1 MLGTIGPGSEGCDEE
16 GNVAFGGMKV
26 LDPGTPGR
34 GGGLV
39 NEAGGRCLQ
48 HATTLFLVGSIM
60 RHKQARWF
68 REMLLSRLMG

>member
-39 NEAGGRCLQ
+39 SEAGGRCL
-48 HATTLFLVGSIM
+48 ATCNNSVPCGFHHETRTGPVVQGDAS
-60 RHKQARWF
+60 Q
-68 REMLLSRLMG
+68 